1 MQRST
6 GPRSVIVSAAFTGL
20 LLLLAPLAGHAEDD
34 GFTVEPRQVEDRKA
48 VFATVESIDRSLA
61 RSRIQGTVE
70 RLEVDEGSQVA
81 AGELIARVEDPK
93 LRLEAAALDSRI
105 ESARAEV
112 KLARIELDRMSTLRS
127 KGTVSQSVL
136 DSAETSLSIATGK
149 LAALEAE
156 RELVAERQAEGDV
169 LAPADGR
176 ILQVEVTEG
185 QVVLPGETI
194 AVLAAESYILRLQL
208 PERHARFM
216 QAGDSVLVG
225 ARGLQVGDGG
235 LREGRV
241 RQVYPELERGR
252 VIADVDVT
260 GLGDYFVGE
269 RTRVLVATG
278 SRRTFVVPA
287 AYVYRRSGVAYVR
300 VEDVGEVVV
309 QPGRRTAEGLEVLAG
324 LKAGDVLLPPPAP
337 EADGPEP

>member
-1 MQRST
+1 MRQAFL
-6 GPRSVIVSAAFTGL
+6 PRFAPWTAGLAASLFLGL
-20 LLLLAPLAGHAEDD
+20 IGASHGQD
-34 GFTVEPRQVEDRKA
+34 GSFTVQPREVEDRKA

-136 DSAETSLSIATGK
+136 DSAETSLSVATGK
-149 LAALEAE
+149 LAALKAE

-194 AVLAAESYILRLQL
+194 AVLAGESYILRLQL

-225 ARGLQVGDGG
+225 ARGLEVGDGG

-287 AYVYRRSGVAYVR
+287 AYVYRRFGVAYVR
-300 VEDVGEVVV
+300 LKDVGEVVM
-309 QPGRRTAEGLEVLAG
+309 QPGRRTADGLEVLAG
-324 LKAGDVLLPPPAP
+324 LKAGDVLLPPPAS